1 MSGNTSGDLTPP
13 RIVGTAHPDRFN
25 IRPSAAL
32 VGSSKL
38 SFLVKVRRRQTSWRS
53 HVADPDSPSKHGK
66 RASLASKI
74 ASMFFKKKEEVLPKC
89 KCKQP
94 QSLIRESHA
103 YVSSPILSN
112 PSNSSIGADTS
123 MDDVSSDIDSAPA
136 LTDVKIT
143 QDLFAGDKNLVEI
156 TEFTSRLG
164 DSEARTAYMSNF
176 NWTGKS
182 ILSSLRSLCER
193 IYFRGESQHIDRIL
207 DAFATRWC
215 ECNPNHGFQSKDV
228 VYTLAYSILL
238 LNTDHHWTDISS
250 QKKLT
255 RQQFVTNTLCTI
267 MGQLELSKDTPEVNI
282 VPAARSS
289 DIQRVLSASS
299 VPDDKS
305 FVSGSPSLSDRK
317 AWISTMEGM
326 LRNLYLTISKQPLS
340 LNDSYGTPLDGA
352 AGDCILDGNILL
364 TLPPMTRS
372 ATTSFRSSS
381 VLRKYRTASAS
392 SSSRPKLTV
401 HHSSSLTDL
410 RGSIAGNSRTYFY
423 ESNSSIVTNNSS
435 QIFDD
440 PKAYRR
446 ASNAA
451 SVSSAWS
458 YQESV
463 RDVPVGLAG
472 AASQMMIKE
481 ETVPHLNPASSPD
494 ESGSITHTMSATSK
508 FVSLLNLPTAT
519 QGGKLIDEELEIRG
533 APWAKEGLVKHRR
546 QLDRQNKKAKTQTW
560 EDTFVVV
567 QRGYLK
573 TFQFFSRQAHRNNVV
588 GGGNWTE
595 SATMRDCIRLNQTVA
610 SYISGNGMTIWKR
623 KDSLRSDDIRTW
635 VLTLSNGNEHIFESG
650 TAEIADEFV
659 DTCNYWAARL
669 SKEPLQGAVS
679 NIEYGWSSNALSMLR
694 SGYSSKHLSSAS
706 LIREW
711 EEPPLNLILSGLD
724 EVSQLNSL
732 LIHIGILER
741 AIEEHSQAKKDV
753 IDKLPN
759 GNWPYRAT
767 SNWHRKSLYLKK
779 ELAKYKRYVE
789 VLRVSLSAQET
800 LQQ

>member
-1 MSGNTSGDLTPP
+1 MSGK
-13 RIVGTAHPDRFN
+13 RIDGTADPDGFN
-25 IRPSAAL
+25 IRPNAARAW
-32 VGSSKL
+32 SSKL
-38 SFLVKVRRRQTSWRS
+38 SFLVKVRRRQTFWRS

-66 RASLASKI
+66 RVSLASKI
-74 ASMFFKKKEEVLPKC
+74 ASLFFKQKDEVLP

-103 YVSSPILSN
+103 YVSSPIFSN
-112 PSNSSIGADTS
+112 PSNSPIGADTS
-123 MDDVSSDIDSAPA
+123 VDNVSSDIDSAPA
-136 LTDVKIT
+136 LTDVKVA
-143 QDLFAGDKNLVEI
+143 QDLFTGDKDVVEI
-156 TEFTSRLG
+156 IEFTSRLG
-164 DSEARTAYMSNF
+164 DPHRREARTAYMSNF

-182 ILSSLRSLCER
+182 ILSGLRSLCER
-193 IYFRGESQHIDRIL
+193 IYFRGEAQHIDRIL

-255 RQQFVTNTLCTI
+255 RQQFVTNTLCTVL
-267 MGQLELSKDTPEVNI
+267 GQLDLSKDTPEINI
-282 VPAARSS
+282 IPAAISS
-289 DIQRVLSASS
+289 DIQRVLSVSS
-299 VPDDKS
+299 VADDNS
-305 FVSGSPSLSDRK
+305 FVSGGPPLSDRK

-340 LNDSYGTPLDGA
+340 LNDSCGTPLDDA
-352 AGDCILDGNILL
+352 AGDCILDDNILL
-364 TLPPMTRS
+364 ALPYITRS
-372 ATTSFRSSS
+372 ATTSLRSSS
-381 VLRKYRTASAS
+381 ALRKYRTASAS

-423 ESNSSIVTNNSS
+423 EANSSIITNNSS

-440 PKAYRR
+440 AKAYWR

-451 SVSSAWS
+451 SLSSAWS
-458 YQESV
+458 YQESI

-472 AASQMMIKE
+472 AVSQMMIKE
-481 ETVPHLNPASSPD
+481 ETVPQLNPASSPD
-494 ESGSITHTMSATSK
+494 GSGSITRTMSAASK
-508 FVSLLNLPTAT
+508 FSLSNLPTAT

-533 APWAKEGLVKHRR
+533 APWAKEGLVKYRR

-573 TFQFFSRQAHRNNVV
+573 TFQFFSRQVHRNSVV

-635 VLTLSNGNEHIFESG
+635 VLTLSDGSEHIFESG

-679 NIEYGWSSNALSMLR
+679 NIEYGWSGNALSMLR
-694 SGYSSKHLSSAS
+694 SGYSSKHRSPAS

-711 EEPPLNLILSGLD
+711 KEPPLNLILSGLD
-724 EVSQLNSL
+724 EASQLNSL
-732 LIHIGILER
+732 LIHIGILEQH
-741 AIEEHSQAKKDV
+741 IEEHSQAKKDV

-759 GNWPYRAT
+759 GQLITYRAT